1 MLGSRAYQRL
11 EVGLANGLVPAED
24 GAHAYR
30 ELRDGDRAAA
40 VPVEVLEALLLGVGL
55 GVLLGVGLGVRG
67 VLLGVGLGVRGGS
80 RVTTG

>member
-1 MLGSRAYQRL
+1 MRVLGSRAYQRL

-55 GVLLGVGLGVRG
+55 GVRG